1 LRIRSRYFTFY
12 NSSGMGLVILNENLV
27 FDPLVWRPLSVTGA
41 ILFPN
46 ENEPSFHQ
54 MTIDRIDNGEYVLQ
68 NTQFSDDPSAASF
81 KMPGM
86 VSFAIINF

>member
-1 LRIRSRYFTFY
+1 
-12 NSSGMGLVILNENLV
+12 MGLVILNENLV